1 MTSECPKT
9 VLLAT
14 DLSSRCDRAQDRSL
28 QLARRWNAR
37 LVLVTVVEPETPAR
51 DSVFEAPSWRRPAG
65 RTNAVEAQLRRD
77 LQGCGHP
84 IEVRVVD
91 GEPVAAIL
99 DVAKYEKA
107 DLIVTGIARD
117 ETFGRYLVGTTVD
130 RLAPQAEVPI
140 LIAKTRPRIY
150 EEVLVGTDFSAYSA
164 NALSTAASY
173 FPFARL
179 TLLHGWQV
187 PFAGFLDKGEF
198 REDWRAETLRA
209 SEVFVGQAAL
219 SDEQRGRIKTLVE
232 HGPPE
237 MLVHAY
243 MRDHGVDLVVVAAQ
257 SGKGVLDRRL
267 GGTAKRILE
276 TAPGDVLLVPQRAV
290 RI

>member
-1 MTSECPKT
+1 MISEYPKT

-14 DLSSRCDRAQDRSL
+14 DLSSRCDRALDRSL
-28 QLARRWNAR
+28 QLAQRWDAR
-37 LVLVTVVEPETPAR
+37 LVLVTVVEPETLAHELA
-51 DSVFEAPSWRRPAG
+51 VEGPSWRRPPG
-65 RTNAVEAQLRRD
+65 RTTAVEAQLRRD

-84 IEVRVVD
+84 IEVRVAD

-99 DVAKYEKA
+99 DVAKSEHA

-117 ETFGRYLVGTTVD
+117 ETFGRYLLGSTVD
-130 RLAPQAEVPI
+130 RLAPQVEVPI

-150 EEVLVGTDFSAYSA
+150 EEVLVGTDFSAYAA
-164 NALSTAASY
+164 NALSTAARY
-173 FPFARL
+173 FSFARL

-209 SEVFVGQAAL
+209 SEAFVGQAAL
-219 SDEQRGRIKTLVE
+219 SDEQRGGIKMLVE

-237 MLVHAY
+237 MLIHAY
-243 MRDHGVDLVVVAAQ
+243 MQDQGVDLVVVAAH

-276 TAPGDVLLVPQRAV
+276 TAPGDVLLVPQRAS
-290 RI
+290 RA

>member
-1 MTSECPKT
+1 MNSEYPKT

-14 DLSSRCDRAQDRSL
+14 DLSSRCDRALDRSL

-37 LVLVTVVEPETPAR
+37 LVLVTVVEPASAAR
-51 DSVFEAPSWRRPAG
+51 DSVFEAPSWRRPPG
-65 RTNAVEAQLRRD
+65 RTTAVEARLRRD

-84 IEVRVVD
+84 IELKVVD

-99 DVAKYEKA
+99 DVAKSEHA

-117 ETFGRYLVGTTVD
+117 ETFGRYLVGSTVD

-140 LIAKTRPRIY
+140 LIAKTRPRLY
-150 EEVLVGTDFSAYSA
+150 EEVLVGTDFSAYAA

-173 FPFARL
+173 FSFARL

-198 REDWRAETLRA
+198 REDWRAEMLRA
-209 SEVFVGQAAL
+209 SDAFVGQLAL
-219 SDEQRGRIKTLVE
+219 TEEQRGRIKTLVE

-237 MLVHAY
+237 MLIYAY
-243 MRDHGVDLVVVAAQ
+243 MQDHGVDLVVVAAH
-257 SGKGVLDRRL
+257 SGNGVLDRRL

-276 TAPGDVLLVPQRAV
+276 TATGDVLLVPQRAD
-290 RI
+290 RT